1 MARHAPRAR
10 PLRGVDLAAFAV
22 ALVDRLRAGGV
33 TVSAVGSSSLVQAM
47 HVLVPAVRSRL
58 YWAAR
63 LALVSRSEDLP
74 AFDAVF
80 DAVFADAVVG
90 LDPPGLKRSA
100 LSSTVPA
107 QNSTAGDSGPVEDGH
122 GLPWTT
128 RPASVAAAT
137 GAPDGSAL
145 PDLMPSWMAVRADE
159 PFERF
164 DTDELRRIGTWLE
177 TAQARWPHRRTLRR
191 RRHPAGRRVDLRETI
206 RASRTTGW
214 EPLRVARTRTRV
226 RPRRVVLVCD
236 VSGSMQPYAAVYL
249 HLMRAAAIRRRTR
262 PEVFAF
268 ATTLTRLTAVLSHR
282 SAEVSLARA
291 NEKVADRYGGTRLA
305 RSIGALLGGPHGH
318 ALRGAVVVIASDG
331 WDSDPPELLRRE
343 MVRLRRR
350 AHLVVWLN
358 PRAAAPGYVPLAG
371 SMAAALPLC
380 DHFLPAHTLTGLH
393 EVFDVLAGSG

>member
-1 MARHAPRAR
+1 MTSSL
-10 PLRGVDLAAFAV
+10 LRGADLAAFAV

-33 TVSAVGSSSLVQAM
+33 TVSAVGPSTLVQAM
-47 HVLVPAVRSRL
+47 HELVPAARSRL

-63 LALVSRSEDLP
+63 LSLVTRVEDLP

-80 DAVFADAVVG
+80 DAVFADAVLG

-100 LSSTVPA
+100 LSSTAPA
-107 QNSTAGDSGPVEDGH
+107 QSSEAAAGETADAD
-122 GLPWTT
+122 LPWTT
-128 RPASVAAAT
+128 RPASVAAAA
-137 GAPDGSAL
+137 GSPDGRAL
-145 PDLMPSWMAVRADE
+145 PDLMPSWVAARADE

-164 DTDELRRIGTWLE
+164 DSDELRRIGAWLE
-177 TAQARWPHRRTLRR
+177 SAEARWPHRRTLRR
-191 RRHPAGRRVDLRETI
+191 RSHPVGRRVDLRETI

-214 EPLRVARTRTRV
+214 EPLRVARTLARL

-249 HLMRAAAIRRRTR
+249 HLMRAAAVHRRTR

-282 SAEVSLARA
+282 SAEVWWPRP
-291 NEKVADRYGGTRLA
+291 NDKVADRYGGTRLA
-305 RSIGALLGGPHGH
+305 RSIGALLTGPHGH

-358 PRAAAPGYVPLAG
+358 PRAAAPDYVPLAG

-380 DHFLPAHTLTGLH
+380 DHFLPAHTLAGLR
-393 EVFDVLAGSG
+393 ELFDVLGRS

>member
-1 MARHAPRAR
+1 MTSSL
-10 PLRGVDLAAFAV
+10 LRGADLAAFAV

-33 TVSAVGSSSLVQAM
+33 TVSAVGPSTLVQAM
-47 HVLVPAVRSRL
+47 HELVPAARSRL

-63 LALVSRSEDLP
+63 LSLVTRVEDLP

-80 DAVFADAVVG
+80 DAVFADAVLG

-100 LSSTVPA
+100 LSSTAPA
-107 QNSTAGDSGPVEDGH
+107 QSSEAAAGETADAD
-122 GLPWTT
+122 LPWTT
-128 RPASVAAAT
+128 RPASVAAAA
-137 GAPDGSAL
+137 GSPDGRAL
-145 PDLMPSWMAVRADE
+145 PDLMPSWVAARADE

-164 DTDELRRIGTWLE
+164 DSDELRRIGAWLE
-177 TAQARWPHRRTLRR
+177 SAEARWPHRRTLRR
-191 RRHPAGRRVDLRETI
+191 RSHPVGRRVDLRETI

-214 EPLRVARTRTRV
+214 EPLRVARTLARL

-249 HLMRAAAIRRRTR
+249 HLMRAAAVHRRTR

-282 SAEVSLARA
+282 GAEVSWARA
-291 NEKVADRYGGTRLA
+291 NDKVADRYGGTRLA
-305 RSIGALLGGPHGH
+305 RSIGALLTGPHGH

-358 PRAAAPGYVPLAG
+358 PRAAAPDYVPLAG

-380 DHFLPAHTLTGLH
+380 DHFLPAHTLAGLR
-393 EVFDVLAGSG
+393 ELFDVLGRS

>member
-1 MARHAPRAR
+1 MATSL
-10 PLRGVDLAAFAV
+10 LRGVDLAAFAV
-22 ALVDRLRAGGV
+22 ALVDRLRAAGV
-33 TVSAVGSSSLVQAM
+33 TVSAVGSANLVEAM

-63 LALVSRSEDLP
+63 LALVSRCEDLP

-80 DAVFADAVVG
+80 GEVFADAVVG
-90 LDPPGLKRSA
+90 LDPPSLQRSPSPA
-100 LSSTVPA
+100 VPA
-107 QNSTAGDSGPVEDGH
+107 SHPSGSGAGQGDDDG

-128 RPASVAAAT
+128 RPAAVTAAVGPPT
-137 GAPDGSAL
+137 GNAL
-145 PDLMPSWMAVRADE
+145 PDLLPSWMAARADE

-164 DTDELRRIGTWLE
+164 DTDDLRQIGTWLE
-177 TAQARWPHRRTLRR
+177 TAQARWPRRRSLRR

-214 EPLRVARTRTRV
+214 EPLRVARTRNRL
-226 RPRRVVLVCD
+226 RLRRVVLVCD
-236 VSGSMQPYAAVYL
+236 VSGSMQPYSAVYL
-249 HLMRAAAIRRRTR
+249 HLMRAAAVHRRTR

-291 NEKVADRYGGTRLA
+291 NEKVVDRYGGTRLA
-305 RSIGALLGGPHGH
+305 RSIGALLSGPHGH

-331 WDSDPPELLRRE
+331 WDSDQPELLQRE

-358 PRAAAPGYVPLAG
+358 PRAAAPGYAPLAG

-380 DHFLPAHTLTGLH
+380 DHFLPAHTLAGLR
-393 EVFDVLAGSG
+393 EVFDVLDVG

>member
-1 MARHAPRAR
+1 MTASL
-10 PLRGVDLAAFAV
+10 LRGVDLAAFAV
-22 ALVDRLRAGGV
+22 ALVHRLRTGGV
-33 TVSAVGSSSLVQAM
+33 TVSAVGSGRLVEAM
-47 HVLVPAVRSRL
+47 HVLVPVVRSQL

-63 LALVSRSEDLP
+63 LSLVSRADDLP

-80 DAVFADAVVG
+80 AAVCADAVVG
-90 LDPPGLKRSA
+90 LDPPSLKRNTTSPVA
-100 LSSTVPA
+100 PA
-107 QNSTAGDSGPVEDGH
+107 PSMAPAGSGQDGE

-128 RPASVAAAT
+128 RPTSVAAAI
-137 GAPDGSAL
+137 AEPDDFRSLSAL

-164 DTDELRRIGTWLE
+164 DSDELRRIGAWLE
-177 TAQARWPHRRTLRR
+177 SAEARWPQRRTLRR

-214 EPLRVARTRTRV
+214 EPLRVARTRARL
-226 RPRRVVLVCD
+226 RRRRVVLVCD

-249 HLMRAAAIRRRTR
+249 HLMRAAAMHRRSR

-291 NEKVADRYGGTRLA
+291 NEKVIDRYGGTRLA
-305 RSIGALLGGPHGH
+305 RSIGALLGGSHGH

-331 WDSDPPELLRRE
+331 WDSDPPELLQRE

-380 DHFLPAHTLTGLH
+380 DHFLPAHTLTGLR
-393 EVFDVLAGSG
+393 ELFDVLAGS

>member
-1 MARHAPRAR
+1 MTSSL
-10 PLRGVDLAAFAV
+10 LRGADLAAFAV

-33 TVSAVGSSSLVQAM
+33 TVSAVGPSTLVQAM
-47 HVLVPAVRSRL
+47 HELVPAARSRL

-63 LALVSRSEDLP
+63 LSLVTRVEDLP

-80 DAVFADAVVG
+80 DAVFADAVLG

-100 LSSTVPA
+100 LSSTAPA
-107 QNSTAGDSGPVEDGH
+107 QSSEAAAGETADAD
-122 GLPWTT
+122 LPWTT
-128 RPASVAAAT
+128 RPASVAAAA
-137 GAPDGSAL
+137 GSPDGRAL
-145 PDLMPSWMAVRADE
+145 PDLMPSWVAARADE

-164 DTDELRRIGTWLE
+164 DSDELRRIGAWLE
-177 TAQARWPHRRTLRR
+177 SAEARWPHRRTLRR
-191 RRHPAGRRVDLRETI
+191 RSHPVGRRVDLRETI

-214 EPLRVARTRTRV
+214 EPLRVARTLARL

-249 HLMRAAAIRRRTR
+249 HLMRAAAVHRRTR

-282 SAEVSLARA
+282 SAEVSLAQA
-291 NEKVADRYGGTRLA
+291 NDKVADRYGGTRLA
-305 RSIGALLGGPHGH
+305 RSIGALLTGPHGH

-358 PRAAAPGYVPLAG
+358 PRAAAPDYVPLAG

-380 DHFLPAHTLTGLH
+380 DHFLPAHTLAGLR
-393 EVFDVLAGSG
+393 ELFDVLGRS

>member
-1 MARHAPRAR
+1 MTSSL
-10 PLRGVDLAAFAV
+10 LRGADLAAFAV

-33 TVSAVGSSSLVQAM
+33 TVSAVGPSTLVQAM
-47 HVLVPAVRSRL
+47 HELVPAARSRL

-63 LALVSRSEDLP
+63 LSLVTRVEDLP

-80 DAVFADAVVG
+80 DAVFADAVLG

-100 LSSTVPA
+100 LSSTAPA
-107 QNSTAGDSGPVEDGH
+107 QSSEAAAGETADAD
-122 GLPWTT
+122 LPWTT
-128 RPASVAAAT
+128 RPASVAAAA
-137 GAPDGSAL
+137 GSPDGRAL
-145 PDLMPSWMAVRADE
+145 PDLMPSWVAARADE

-164 DTDELRRIGTWLE
+164 DSDELRRIGAWLE
-177 TAQARWPHRRTLRR
+177 SAEARWPHRRTLRR
-191 RRHPAGRRVDLRETI
+191 RSHPVGRRVDLRETI

-214 EPLRVARTRTRV
+214 EPLRVARTLARL

-249 HLMRAAAIRRRTR
+249 HLMRAAAVHRRTR

-282 SAEVSLARA
+282 SAEVSLAWA
-291 NEKVADRYGGTRLA
+291 NDKVADRYGGTRLA
-305 RSIGALLGGPHGH
+305 RSIGALLTGPHGH

-358 PRAAAPGYVPLAG
+358 PRAAAPDYVPLAG

-380 DHFLPAHTLTGLH
+380 DHFLPAHTLAGLR
-393 EVFDVLAGSG
+393 ELFDVLGRS

>member
-1 MARHAPRAR
+1 MTATL
-10 PLRGVDLAAFAV
+10 LRGVDLAAFAV
-22 ALVDRLRAGGV
+22 ALVHRLRAGGV
-33 TVSAVGSSSLVQAM
+33 TVSAVGSGRLVEAM
-47 HVLVPAVRSRL
+47 HVLAPVVRSQL

-63 LALVSRSEDLP
+63 LSLVSRAEDLP
-74 AFDAVF
+74 AFEAVF

-90 LDPPGLKRSA
+90 LDPPSLKRNTASPVA
-100 LSSTVPA
+100 PA
-107 QNSTAGDSGPVEDGH
+107 PGMVAAGPEQDGE

-128 RPASVAAAT
+128 RPASVAAAG
-137 GAPDGSAL
+137 GAPEGSAL
-145 PDLMPSWMAVRADE
+145 PDLMPSWPAVRADE

-164 DTDELRRIGTWLE
+164 DSDELRRIGAWLE
-177 TAQARWPHRRTLRR
+177 SAEARWPQRRTRRR

-214 EPLRVARTRTRV
+214 EPVRVVRTRARL
-226 RPRRVVLVCD
+226 RRRRVVLVCD

-249 HLMRAAAIRRRTR
+249 HLMRAAAMHRRSR

-291 NEKVADRYGGTRLA
+291 NEKVIDRYGGTRLA
-305 RSIGALLGGPHGH
+305 RSIGALLGGSHGH

-331 WDSDPPELLRRE
+331 WDSDPPELLQRE

-358 PRAAAPGYVPLAG
+358 PRAAAPGYAPLAG

-380 DHFLPAHTLTGLH
+380 DHFLPAHTLAGLR
-393 EVFDVLAGSG
+393 ELFDVLAGS

>member
-1 MARHAPRAR
+1 MTASL
-10 PLRGVDLAAFAV
+10 LRGADLAAFAV

-33 TVSAVGSSSLVQAM
+33 TVSAVGPATLVQAM
-47 HVLVPAVRSRL
+47 HELVPAARSRL

-63 LALVSRSEDLP
+63 LSLVTRVEDLP

-80 DAVFADAVVG
+80 DAVFADAVLG

-100 LSSTVPA
+100 LSSPA
-107 QNSTAGDSGPVEDGH
+107 PARSSAAEAGEAVDAD
-122 GLPWTT
+122 LPWTT
-128 RPASVAAAT
+128 RPASIAAAA
-137 GAPDGSAL
+137 GAPDGRAL
-145 PDLMPSWMAVRADE
+145 PDLMPSWLAARADE

-164 DTDELRRIGTWLE
+164 DSDELRRIGAWLE
-177 TAQARWPHRRTLRR
+177 SAEARWPHRRTLRR

-214 EPLRVARTRTRV
+214 EPVRVARTLARL

-249 HLMRAAAIRRRTR
+249 HLMRAAAVHRRTR

-305 RSIGALLGGPHGH
+305 RSIGALLSGPHGH

-358 PRAAAPGYVPLAG
+358 PRAAAPDYVPLAG

-380 DHFLPAHTLTGLH
+380 DHFLPAHTLAGLR
-393 EVFDVLAGSG
+393 ELFDVLGGS

>member
-1 MARHAPRAR
+1 MTASL
-10 PLRGVDLAAFAV
+10 LRGADLAAFAV

-33 TVSAVGSSSLVQAM
+33 TVSAVGPSTLVQAM
-47 HVLVPAVRSRL
+47 HELVPAARSRL

-63 LALVSRSEDLP
+63 LSLVTRVEDLP

-80 DAVFADAVVG
+80 DAVFADAVLG

-100 LSSTVPA
+100 LSSTAPA
-107 QNSTAGDSGPVEDGH
+107 QSSPAAAGETADAD
-122 GLPWTT
+122 LPWTT
-128 RPASVAAAT
+128 RPASVAAAA
-137 GAPDGSAL
+137 GSPDGRAL
-145 PDLMPSWMAVRADE
+145 PDLMPSWLAARADE

-164 DTDELRRIGTWLE
+164 DSDELRRIGAWLE
-177 TAQARWPHRRTLRR
+177 SAQARWPHRRTLRR

-214 EPLRVARTRTRV
+214 EPLRVARTLARL

-249 HLMRAAAIRRRTR
+249 HLMRAAAVHRRTR

-305 RSIGALLGGPHGH
+305 RSIGALLTGPHGH

-358 PRAAAPGYVPLAG
+358 PRAAAPDYVPLAG

-380 DHFLPAHTLTGLH
+380 DHFLPAHTLAGLR
-393 EVFDVLAGSG
+393 ELFDVLGGS

>member
-1 MARHAPRAR
+1 MTSSL
-10 PLRGVDLAAFAV
+10 LRGADLAAFAV

-33 TVSAVGSSSLVQAM
+33 TVSAVGPSTLVQAM
-47 HVLVPAVRSRL
+47 HELVPAARSRL

-63 LALVSRSEDLP
+63 LSLVTRVEDLP

-80 DAVFADAVVG
+80 DAVFADAVLG

-100 LSSTVPA
+100 LSSTAPA
-107 QNSTAGDSGPVEDGH
+107 QSSEAAAGETADAD
-122 GLPWTT
+122 LPWTT
-128 RPASVAAAT
+128 RPASVAAAA
-137 GAPDGSAL
+137 GSPDGRAL
-145 PDLMPSWMAVRADE
+145 PDLMPSWVAARADE

-164 DTDELRRIGTWLE
+164 DSDELRRIGAWLE
-177 TAQARWPHRRTLRR
+177 SAEARWPHRRTLRR
-191 RRHPAGRRVDLRETI
+191 RSHPVGRRVDLRETI

-214 EPLRVARTRTRV
+214 EPLRVARTLARL

-249 HLMRAAAIRRRTR
+249 HLMRAAAVHRRTR

-282 SAEVSLARA
+282 SAEGSGAGA
-291 NEKVADRYGGTRLA
+291 NDKVADRYGGTRLA
-305 RSIGALLGGPHGH
+305 RSIGALLTGPHGH

-358 PRAAAPGYVPLAG
+358 PRAAAPDYVPLAG

-380 DHFLPAHTLTGLH
+380 DHFLPAHTLAGLR
-393 EVFDVLAGSG
+393 ELFDVLGRS

>member
-1 MARHAPRAR
+1 MTSSL
-10 PLRGVDLAAFAV
+10 LRGADLAAFAV

-33 TVSAVGSSSLVQAM
+33 TVSAVGPSTLVQAM
-47 HVLVPAVRSRL
+47 HELVPAARSRL

-63 LALVSRSEDLP
+63 LSLVTRVEDLP

-80 DAVFADAVVG
+80 DAVFADAVLG

-100 LSSTVPA
+100 LSSTAPA
-107 QNSTAGDSGPVEDGH
+107 QSSEAAAGETADAD
-122 GLPWTT
+122 LPWTT
-128 RPASVAAAT
+128 RPASVAAAA
-137 GAPDGSAL
+137 GSPDGRAL
-145 PDLMPSWMAVRADE
+145 PDLMPSWVAARADE

-164 DTDELRRIGTWLE
+164 DSDELRRIGAWLE
-177 TAQARWPHRRTLRR
+177 SAEARWPHRRTLRR
-191 RRHPAGRRVDLRETI
+191 RSHPVGRRVDLRETI

-214 EPLRVARTRTRV
+214 EPLRVARTLARL

-249 HLMRAAAIRRRTR
+249 HLMRAAAVHRRTR

-291 NEKVADRYGGTRLA
+291 NDKVADRYGGTRLA
-305 RSIGALLGGPHGH
+305 RSIGALLTGPHGH

-358 PRAAAPGYVPLAG
+358 PRAAAPDYVPLAG

-380 DHFLPAHTLTGLH
+380 DHFLPAHTLAGLR
-393 EVFDVLAGSG
+393 ELFDVLGRS

>member
-1 MARHAPRAR
+1 MTSSL
-10 PLRGVDLAAFAV
+10 LRGVDLAAFAV
-22 ALVDRLRAGGV
+22 ALVDRLRVGGL
-33 TVSAVGSSSLVQAM
+33 TVSAVGPSTLVQAM
-47 HVLVPAVRSRL
+47 HELVPAARSRL

-63 LALVSRSEDLP
+63 LALVTRVEDLP

-100 LSSTVPA
+100 LSSTAPA
-107 QNSTAGDSGPVEDGH
+107 QNPRPEDGEAIDDDE
-122 GLPWTT
+122 LPWTT

-137 GAPDGSAL
+137 GAPEGSAL
-145 PDLMPSWMAVRADE
+145 PELMPSWMAARADE
-159 PFERF
+159 PFDRF
-164 DTDELRRIGTWLE
+164 DTDELRRIGAWLE
-177 TAQARWPHRRTLRR
+177 STEARWPHRRTLRR

-214 EPLRVARTRTRV
+214 EPLRVARTLARL

-249 HLMRAAAIRRRTR
+249 HLMRAAAVHRRTG

-305 RSIGALLGGPHGH
+305 RSIGALLSGPHGH

-358 PRAAAPGYVPLAG
+358 PRAAAPGYAPLAG

-380 DHFLPAHTLTGLH
+380 DHFLPAHTLTGLR
-393 EVFDVLAGSG
+393 EVFDVLGG

>member
-1 MARHAPRAR
+1 MTSSL
-10 PLRGVDLAAFAV
+10 LRGADLAAFAV

-33 TVSAVGSSSLVQAM
+33 TVSAVGPSTLVQAM
-47 HVLVPAVRSRL
+47 HELVPAARSRL

-63 LALVSRSEDLP
+63 LSLVTRVEDLP

-80 DAVFADAVVG
+80 DAVFADAVLG

-100 LSSTVPA
+100 LSSTAPA
-107 QNSTAGDSGPVEDGH
+107 QSSEAAAGETADAD
-122 GLPWTT
+122 LPWTT
-128 RPASVAAAT
+128 RPASVAAAA
-137 GAPDGSAL
+137 GSPDGRAL
-145 PDLMPSWMAVRADE
+145 PDLMPSWVAARADE

-164 DTDELRRIGTWLE
+164 DSDELRRIGAWLE
-177 TAQARWPHRRTLRR
+177 SAEARWPHRRTLRR
-191 RRHPAGRRVDLRETI
+191 RSHPVGRRVDLRETI

-214 EPLRVARTRTRV
+214 EPLRVARTLARL

-249 HLMRAAAIRRRTR
+249 HLMRAAAVHRRTR

-282 SAEVSLARA
+282 SAAVSLARA
-291 NEKVADRYGGTRLA
+291 NDKVADRYGGTRLA
-305 RSIGALLGGPHGH
+305 RSIGALLTGPHGH

-358 PRAAAPGYVPLAG
+358 PRAAAPDYVPLAG

-380 DHFLPAHTLTGLH
+380 DHFLPAHTLAGLR
-393 EVFDVLAGSG
+393 ELFDVLGRS

>member
-1 MARHAPRAR
+1 MTSSL
-10 PLRGVDLAAFAV
+10 LRGADLAAFAV

-33 TVSAVGSSSLVQAM
+33 TVSAVGPSTLVQAM
-47 HVLVPAVRSRL
+47 HELVPAARSRL

-63 LALVSRSEDLP
+63 LSLVTRVEDLP

-80 DAVFADAVVG
+80 DAVFADAVLG

-100 LSSTVPA
+100 LSSTAPA
-107 QNSTAGDSGPVEDGH
+107 QSSEAAAGETADAD
-122 GLPWTT
+122 LPWTT
-128 RPASVAAAT
+128 RPASVAAAA
-137 GAPDGSAL
+137 GSPDGRAL
-145 PDLMPSWMAVRADE
+145 PDLMPSWVAARADE

-164 DTDELRRIGTWLE
+164 DSDELRRIGAWLE
-177 TAQARWPHRRTLRR
+177 SAEARWPHRRTLRR
-191 RRHPAGRRVDLRETI
+191 RSHPVGRRVDLRETI

-214 EPLRVARTRTRV
+214 EPLRVARTLARL

-249 HLMRAAAIRRRTR
+249 HLMRAAAVHRRTR

-282 SAEVSLARA
+282 SAEVSLART
-291 NEKVADRYGGTRLA
+291 NDKVADRYGGTRLA
-305 RSIGALLGGPHGH
+305 RSIGALLTGPHGH

-358 PRAAAPGYVPLAG
+358 PRAAAPDYVPLAG

-380 DHFLPAHTLTGLH
+380 DHFLPAHTLAGLR
-393 EVFDVLAGSG
+393 ELFDVLGRS

>member
-1 MARHAPRAR
+1 MTSSL
-10 PLRGVDLAAFAV
+10 LRGADLAAFAV

-33 TVSAVGSSSLVQAM
+33 TVSAVGPSTLVQAM
-47 HVLVPAVRSRL
+47 HELVPAARSRL

-63 LALVSRSEDLP
+63 LSLVTRVEDLP

-80 DAVFADAVVG
+80 DAVFADAVLG

-100 LSSTVPA
+100 LSSPA
-107 QNSTAGDSGPVEDGH
+107 PARSSAAEAGEAVDAD
-122 GLPWTT
+122 LPWTT
-128 RPASVAAAT
+128 RPASIAAVA
-137 GAPDGSAL
+137 GSPDGRAL
-145 PDLMPSWMAVRADE
+145 PDLMPSWLAQRADE
-159 PFERF
+159 PFEPFEQF
-164 DTDELRRIGTWLE
+164 DSDELRRIGAWLE
-177 TAQARWPHRRTLRR
+177 SAEARWPHRRTLRR

-214 EPLRVARTRTRV
+214 EPVRVARTLARL

-249 HLMRAAAIRRRTR
+249 HLMRAAAVHRRTR

-282 SAEVSLARA
+282 SAEFSLARA

-305 RSIGALLGGPHGH
+305 RSIGALLSGPHGH

-331 WDSDPPELLRRE
+331 WDSDPPELLQRE

-358 PRAAAPGYVPLAG
+358 PRAAAPDYVPLAR

-380 DHFLPAHTLTGLH
+380 DHFLPAHTLAGLR
-393 EVFDVLAGSG
+393 ELFDVLGGS

>member
-1 MARHAPRAR
+1 MTASL
-10 PLRGVDLAAFAV
+10 LRGVDLAAFAV

-33 TVSAVGSSSLVQAM
+33 TVSAVGPSTLVRAM
-47 HVLVPAVRSRL
+47 HELVPAARSRL

-63 LALVSRSEDLP
+63 LSLLTRVEDLP

-80 DAVFADAVVG
+80 DGVFADAVVG

-100 LSSTVPA
+100 LSSTAPA
-107 QNSTAGDSGPVEDGH
+107 QNSTAEGVEAVDADDA
-122 GLPWTT
+122 LPWTT
-128 RPASVAAAT
+128 RPVSVAAAT
-137 GAPDGSAL
+137 AAPEGRNL
-145 PDLMPSWMAVRADE
+145 PDLMPSWLAARADE

-164 DTDELRRIGTWLE
+164 DGDELRRIGAWLE
-177 TAQARWPHRRTLRR
+177 SAQARWPHRRTLRR
-191 RRHPAGRRVDLRETI
+191 HPHPAGRRVDLRETI

-214 EPLRVARTRTRV
+214 EQLRVARTRARL

-249 HLMRAAAIRRRTR
+249 HLMRAAAVRRRTR

-268 ATTLTRLTAVLSHR
+268 ATALTRLTAVLSHR

-305 RSIGALLGGPHGH
+305 RSIGALLSGPHGH

-331 WDSDPPELLRRE
+331 WDSDPPELLLRE

-371 SMAAALPLC
+371 SMAVALPLC
-380 DHFLPAHTLTGLH
+380 DHFLPAHTPAGLR
-393 EVFDVLAGSG
+393 EVFDVLGSG

>member
-1 MARHAPRAR
+1 MTSSL
-10 PLRGVDLAAFAV
+10 LRGADLAAFAV

-33 TVSAVGSSSLVQAM
+33 TVSAVGPSTLVQAM
-47 HVLVPAVRSRL
+47 HELVPAARSRL

-63 LALVSRSEDLP
+63 LSLVTRVEDLP

-80 DAVFADAVVG
+80 DAVFADAVLG

-100 LSSTVPA
+100 LSSTAPA
-107 QNSTAGDSGPVEDGH
+107 QSSEAAAGETADAD
-122 GLPWTT
+122 LPWTT
-128 RPASVAAAT
+128 RPASVAAAA
-137 GAPDGSAL
+137 GSPDGRAL
-145 PDLMPSWMAVRADE
+145 PDLMPSWVAARADE

-164 DTDELRRIGTWLE
+164 DSDELRRIGAWLE
-177 TAQARWPHRRTLRR
+177 SAEARWPHRRTLRR
-191 RRHPAGRRVDLRETI
+191 RSHPVGRRVDLRETI

-214 EPLRVARTRTRV
+214 EPLRVARTLARL

-249 HLMRAAAIRRRTR
+249 HLMRAAAVHRRTR

-282 SAEVSLARA
+282 SAEVSLAGA
-291 NEKVADRYGGTRLA
+291 NDKVADRYGGTRLA
-305 RSIGALLGGPHGH
+305 RSIGALLTGPHGH

-358 PRAAAPGYVPLAG
+358 PRAAAPDYVPLAG

-380 DHFLPAHTLTGLH
+380 DHFLPAHTLAGLR
-393 EVFDVLAGSG
+393 ELFDVLGRS

>member
-1 MARHAPRAR
+1 MTSSL
-10 PLRGVDLAAFAV
+10 LRGADLAAFAV

-33 TVSAVGSSSLVQAM
+33 TVSAVGPSTLVQAM
-47 HVLVPAVRSRL
+47 HELVPAARSRL

-63 LALVSRSEDLP
+63 LSLVTRVEDLP

-80 DAVFADAVVG
+80 DAVFADAVLG

-100 LSSTVPA
+100 LSSTAPA
-107 QNSTAGDSGPVEDGH
+107 QSSEAAAGETADAD
-122 GLPWTT
+122 LPWTT
-128 RPASVAAAT
+128 RPASVAAAA
-137 GAPDGSAL
+137 GSPDGRAL
-145 PDLMPSWMAVRADE
+145 PDLMPSWVAARADE

-164 DTDELRRIGTWLE
+164 DSDELRRIGAWLE
-177 TAQARWPHRRTLRR
+177 SAEARWPHRRTLRR
-191 RRHPAGRRVDLRETI
+191 RSHPAGRRVDLRETI

-214 EPLRVARTRTRV
+214 EPLRVARTLARL

-249 HLMRAAAIRRRTR
+249 HLMRAAAVHRRTR

-305 RSIGALLGGPHGH
+305 RSIGALLTGPHGH

-358 PRAAAPGYVPLAG
+358 PRAAAPDYVPLAG

-380 DHFLPAHTLTGLH
+380 DHFLPAHTLAGLR
-393 EVFDVLAGSG
+393 ELFDVLGRS

>member
-1 MARHAPRAR
+1 MTSSL
-10 PLRGVDLAAFAV
+10 LRGADLAAFAV

-33 TVSAVGSSSLVQAM
+33 TVSAVGPSTLVQAM
-47 HVLVPAVRSRL
+47 HELVPAARSRL

-63 LALVSRSEDLP
+63 LSLVTRVEDLP

-80 DAVFADAVVG
+80 DAVFADAVLG
-90 LDPPGLKRSA
+90 LDPPGLKRSS
-100 LSSTVPA
+100 LSSTTPA
-107 QNSTAGDSGPVEDGH
+107 QSSAAAAGETADAD
-122 GLPWTT
+122 LPWTT
-128 RPASVAAAT
+128 RPASVAAAA
-137 GAPDGSAL
+137 GSPDGRAL
-145 PDLMPSWMAVRADE
+145 PDLMPSWLAARADE
-159 PFERF
+159 PFEQF
-164 DTDELRRIGTWLE
+164 DSDELRRIGAWLE
-177 TAQARWPHRRTLRR
+177 GAEARWPRRRTLRR

-214 EPLRVARTRTRV
+214 EPLRVARTLARL

-249 HLMRAAAIRRRTR
+249 HLMRAAAVHRRTR

-305 RSIGALLGGPHGH
+305 RSIAALLSGPHGH

-331 WDSDPPELLRRE
+331 WDSDPPELLQRE
-343 MVRLRRR
+343 MIRLRRR

-358 PRAAAPGYVPLAG
+358 PRAAAPDYVPLAG

-380 DHFLPAHTLTGLH
+380 DHFLPAHTLVGLR
-393 EVFDVLAGSG
+393 ELFDVLAGS

>member
-1 MARHAPRAR
+1 MTSSL
-10 PLRGVDLAAFAV
+10 LRGADLAAFAV

-33 TVSAVGSSSLVQAM
+33 TVSAVGPSTLVQAM
-47 HVLVPAVRSRL
+47 HELVPAARSRL

-63 LALVSRSEDLP
+63 LSLVTRVEDLP

-80 DAVFADAVVG
+80 DAVFADAVLG

-100 LSSTVPA
+100 LSSTAPA
-107 QNSTAGDSGPVEDGH
+107 QSSEAAAGETADAD
-122 GLPWTT
+122 LPWTT
-128 RPASVAAAT
+128 RPASVAAAA
-137 GAPDGSAL
+137 GSPDGRAL
-145 PDLMPSWMAVRADE
+145 PDLMPSWVAARADE

-164 DTDELRRIGTWLE
+164 DSDELRRIGAWLE
-177 TAQARWPHRRTLRR
+177 SAEARWPHRRTLRR
-191 RRHPAGRRVDLRETI
+191 RSHPVGRRVDLRETI

-214 EPLRVARTRTRV
+214 EPLRVARTLARL

-249 HLMRAAAIRRRTR
+249 HLMRAAAVHRRTR

-282 SAEVSLARA
+282 SAEVSLVRA
-291 NEKVADRYGGTRLA
+291 NDKVADRYGGTRLA
-305 RSIGALLGGPHGH
+305 RSIGALLTGPHGH

-358 PRAAAPGYVPLAG
+358 PRAAAPDYVPLAG

-380 DHFLPAHTLTGLH
+380 DHFLPAHTLAGLR
-393 EVFDVLAGSG
+393 ELFDVLGRS

>member
-1 MARHAPRAR
+1 MTSSL
-10 PLRGVDLAAFAV
+10 LRGADLAAFAV

-33 TVSAVGSSSLVQAM
+33 TVSAVGPSTLVQAM
-47 HVLVPAVRSRL
+47 HELVPAARSRL

-63 LALVSRSEDLP
+63 LSLVTRVEDLP

-80 DAVFADAVVG
+80 DAVFADAVLG

-100 LSSTVPA
+100 LSSTAPA
-107 QNSTAGDSGPVEDGH
+107 QSSEAAAGETADAD
-122 GLPWTT
+122 LPWTT
-128 RPASVAAAT
+128 RPASVAAAA
-137 GAPDGSAL
+137 GSPDGRAL
-145 PDLMPSWMAVRADE
+145 PDLMPSWVAARADE

-164 DTDELRRIGTWLE
+164 DSDELRRIGAWLE
-177 TAQARWPHRRTLRR
+177 SAEARWPHRRTLRR
-191 RRHPAGRRVDLRETI
+191 RSHPVGRRVDLRETI

-214 EPLRVARTRTRV
+214 EPLRVARTLARL

-249 HLMRAAAIRRRTR
+249 HLMRAAAVHRRTR

-282 SAEVSLARA
+282 SAVVWWAGP
-291 NEKVADRYGGTRLA
+291 NDKVADRYGGTRLA
-305 RSIGALLGGPHGH
+305 RSIGALLTGPHGH

-358 PRAAAPGYVPLAG
+358 PRAAAPDYVPLAG

-380 DHFLPAHTLTGLH
+380 DHFLPAHTLAGLR
-393 EVFDVLAGSG
+393 ELFDVLGRS

>member
-1 MARHAPRAR
+1 MTSSL
-10 PLRGVDLAAFAV
+10 LRGADLAAFAV

-33 TVSAVGSSSLVQAM
+33 TVSAVGPSTLVQAM
-47 HVLVPAVRSRL
+47 HELVPAARSRL

-63 LALVSRSEDLP
+63 LSLVTRVEDLP

-80 DAVFADAVVG
+80 DAVFADAVLG

-100 LSSTVPA
+100 LSSTAPA
-107 QNSTAGDSGPVEDGH
+107 QSSEAAAGETADAD
-122 GLPWTT
+122 LPWTT
-128 RPASVAAAT
+128 RPASVAAAA
-137 GAPDGSAL
+137 GSPDGRAL
-145 PDLMPSWMAVRADE
+145 PDLMPSWVAARADE

-164 DTDELRRIGTWLE
+164 DSDELRRIGAWLE
-177 TAQARWPHRRTLRR
+177 SAEARWPHRRTLRR
-191 RRHPAGRRVDLRETI
+191 RSHPVGRRVDLRETI

-214 EPLRVARTRTRV
+214 EPLRVARTLARL

-249 HLMRAAAIRRRTR
+249 HLMRAAAVHRRTR

-282 SAEVSLARA
+282 SAEVSVARA
-291 NEKVADRYGGTRLA
+291 NDKVADRYGGTRLA
-305 RSIGALLGGPHGH
+305 RSIGALLTGPHGH

-358 PRAAAPGYVPLAG
+358 PRAAAPDYVPLAG

-380 DHFLPAHTLTGLH
+380 DHFLPAHTLAGLR
-393 EVFDVLAGSG
+393 ELFDVLGRS

>member
-1 MARHAPRAR
+1 MTSSL
-10 PLRGVDLAAFAV
+10 LRGADLAAFAV

-33 TVSAVGSSSLVQAM
+33 TVSAVGPATLVRAM
-47 HVLVPAVRSRL
+47 HELVPSARSRL

-63 LALVSRSEDLP
+63 LSLVTRVEDLP

-80 DAVFADAVVG
+80 DAVFADAVLG
-90 LDPPGLKRSA
+90 LDPPGLKRSS
-100 LSSTVPA
+100 LSSTTPA
-107 QNSTAGDSGPVEDGH
+107 QNSTADDRDPVENGDD
-122 GLPWTT
+122 LPWTT
-128 RPASVAAAT
+128 RPASVAAAA
-137 GAPDGSAL
+137 GSPDGRAL
-145 PDLMPSWMAVRADE
+145 PDLMPSWLAARADE
-159 PFERF
+159 PFEQF
-164 DTDELRRIGTWLE
+164 DSDELRRIGAWLE
-177 TAQARWPHRRTLRR
+177 SAEARWPHRRTLRR

-214 EPLRVARTRTRV
+214 EPLRVARTLARL

-249 HLMRAAAIRRRTR
+249 HLMRAAAVHRRTR

-268 ATTLTRLTAVLSHR
+268 ATTLTRLTAVLAHR
-282 SAEVSLARA
+282 SAEFSLARA

-305 RSIGALLGGPHGH
+305 RSIGALLSGPHGH

-331 WDSDPPELLRRE
+331 WDSDPPELLQRE

-358 PRAAAPGYVPLAG
+358 PRAAAPDYVPLAG

-380 DHFLPAHTLTGLH
+380 DHFLPAHTLAGLR
-393 EVFDVLAGSG
+393 ELFDVLAGS